1 MPSRAWIGMERKRL
15 GLYQLERLL
24 GRGGMG
30 SVYLAHDPRLSRSV
44 ALKVLSVELAREPGF
59 KERFL
64 AEARACSRLNHPS
77 ITTIHEIGE
86 ADGVRFIAFEHVEG
100 ETLESLIA
108 RTGPLAL
115 PVIRRLVGRV
125 ADALSH
131 AHERGIIHRDL
142 KPANVMVTTS
152 GVPKI
157 LDFGLAKRLPDFI
170 GPESE
175 TLARLTQAGMIVGT
189 IAYMSPEQAL
199 GHPVDSRADVFAFGS
214 LLYEMLTGKRA
225 FTGATP
231 TQVLDRLLHAAPT
244 PIRQLRPDAPE
255 DLVRVV
261 DRCLEKSPNQRSA
274 TIAAACRAM
283 DAGEVAQAPD
293 RRPKRTR
300 WLTAAAALGLGLLA
314 ALFVVSD
321 RQAPPIEPGDAIA
334 VMYFENLTDPSDSD
348 RLARMLTQLLTSEL
362 SATPELHVT
371 SRQRLHDVAR
381 LVRPGDT
388 SVDGVVASEVAE
400 AAGIRTMIVGQV
412 AEAGARIL
420 ASVELVDVGSGRSL
434 ASGRAQAPN
443 VEDVFALAT
452 SLGDQIRAELA
463 QEAGPSDGTPPRARE
478 PTDSVEAYR
487 RYVAGETELTSGEL
501 GAAVEE
507 FQEAVRIDP
516 EFAVAQFRLS
526 VAARWL
532 SDAPLAHQ
540 AARRAAAIA
549 DQAPAH
555 LRDVIRAN
563 ALYQDGAFSQ
573 AIPLLE
579 ATLEQ
584 DPDQKVALY
593 TLGQIYMHSLR
604 DGNPAREREL
614 HEHLLELD
622 PDFHQVYDRIVLS
635 DVFQGDFVT
644 ARARL
649 SGWDAKF
656 PDEVEGLRS
665 ILATF
670 EGQPEEALGFG
681 QTFSWI
687 EGPLFQASA
696 AMMASR
702 WDIAR
707 RLVDQDV
714 EAWRSDQLRAWALRN
729 RAVLHT
735 YVGEFDEATDYY
747 RQAGGVSGFRTHEGP
762 AGGVPA
768 SSLQLLAELMELSGE
783 IGAARQEVGKALT
796 MQPESWRGLYYAGR
810 LALADDDPDAAE
822 SYAEALGRLPAVA
835 GETAARTYLA
845 ALRGEIALVAG
856 ETLQA
861 LEYFEAAAAM
871 PLMLDWASTCSS
883 AGAPVR
889 DGLARTYL
897 ALGRDERAADV
908 LEELLVSGPE
918 RIDHPVIYAR
928 TLHRLGVLNLEG
940 GREREGRRL
949 LERLLS
955 LWGEADWD
963 IDIVEDARN
972 RLSS

>member
-1 MPSRAWIGMERKRL
+1 MERKQL
-15 GLYQLERLL
+15 GLYQIERLL

-44 ALKVLSVELAREPGF
+44 ALKVLSVDLAREPGF

-115 PVIRRLVGRV
+115 PVIRRLAGGV

-142 KPANVMVTTS
+142 KPGNVMVTTS

-157 LDFGLAKRLPDFI
+157 LDFGLAKRLPDFV
-170 GPESE
+170 GPESD

-199 GHPVDSRADVFAFGS
+199 GHPVDSQADVFAFGS

-231 TQVLDRLLHAAPT
+231 TQVLDRLLNAAPT
-244 PIRQLRPDAPE
+244 PLRQLRPDSPE

-261 DRCLEKSPNQRSA
+261 DRCLEKSPDQRSA
-274 TIAAACRAM
+274 TIAAAFRSM
-283 DAGEVAQAPD
+283 DAGEAPQAPD
-293 RRPKRTR
+293 RRSKRTR
-300 WLTAAAALGLGLLA
+300 WLMAAAALGLGLV
-314 ALFVVSD
+314 ALVVVSD
-321 RQAPPIEPGDAIA
+321 RRAPPIEPGDAIA
-334 VMYFENLTDPSDSD
+334 VMYFENLTDPGDSD

-371 SRQRLHDVAR
+371 SQQRLHDVAR
-381 LVRPGDT
+381 RVRSGEAT
-388 SVDGVVASEVAE
+388 VDGVVASEVAE

-412 AEAGARIL
+412 AELGARIL
-420 ASVELVDVGSGRSL
+420 ASVELVDVESGRSL
-434 ASGRAQAPN
+434 ASSRAQASN
-443 VEDVFALAT
+443 VEDVFLLTT
-452 SLGDQIRAELA
+452 SLGEQIRAELA
-463 QEAGPSDGTPPRARE
+463 KEAGPSDGTRPRAIE

-487 RYVAGETELTSGEL
+487 RYVAGETELSYGEL
-501 GAAVEE
+501 DAAVEE

-549 DQAPAH
+549 DRAPAH

-579 ATLEQ
+579 ATLEH

-604 DGNPAREREL
+604 DGNPARASEL
-614 HEHLLELD
+614 LLHLLELD
-622 PDFHQVYDRIVLS
+622 PDFHQVYDRVVLS
-635 DVFQGDFVT
+635 DALRGDFVA

-649 SGWDAKF
+649 SDWDAKF
-656 PDEVEGLRS
+656 PEEVEGLRS

-687 EGPLFQASA
+687 EGPLFQATA

-702 WDIAR
+702 WDIAL

-729 RAVLHT
+729 RAVLYT

-747 RQAGGVSGFRTHEGP
+747 RQAGRVSGFRTHEGP

-783 IGAARQEVGKALT
+783 IGAARQEVGKALII
-796 MQPESWRGLYYAGR
+796 QPESWRGLYYAGR
-810 LALADDDPDAAE
+810 MALADDDPDAAE
-822 SYAEALGRLPAVA
+822 FYAEALRRLPAAA
-835 GETAARTYLA
+835 GETAARTYLT

-861 LEYFEAAAAM
+861 LEYFEAAVAM

-897 ALGRDERAADV
+897 ALGRDERAAAV

-928 TLHRLGVLNLEG
+928 TLHRLGVLSLEG
-940 GREREGRRL
+940 GRERAGRRL
-949 LERLLS
+949 LEQLLS
-955 LWGEADWD
+955 LWGEADWE